1 MILKFMNRNF
11 SWLPKILI
19 ALILGVSA
27 SAAIALVF
35 NLPPPNVQII
45 GEVQVTGAQ
54 KGDNF
59 SKIARRYDIAFTPL
73 INANQNLAQLKYL
86 PINAQIIIP
95 SMFILPN
102 VKREGIIINLPE
114 MRLYY
119 FSADGRTVTTE
130 PVSIGKYGWSTPLM
144 QGRII
149 EKIRDPIWIVP
160 ESIVQE
166 EIEQNKA
173 ELKTVVLPGPDNPL
187 GRYALRLS
195 NWSILIHGTNSPRN
209 IGQRVS
215 HGCIRMYPEDIE
227 NLYQNVTVHT
237 PVKIIDQPYKVGI
250 AKNKIYF
257 RSSSAIRREYW
268 W

>member
-1 MILKFMNRNF
+1 MNRNF

-215 HGCIRMYPEDIE
+215 
-227 NLYQNVTVHT
+227 
-237 PVKIIDQPYKVGI
+237 
-250 AKNKIYF
+250 KIY
-257 RSSSAIRREYW
+257 IKM
-268 W
+268 